1 MQILIVDDEPDISFL
16 LTLAL
21 EDAGY
26 TVASVANG
34 QAALERLRAST
45 ERPCLILLDLMMPP
59 LNGWEFRAQQLADP
73 VLASIPVVVL
83 SAARPSDER
92 AELLQAVAVLKKPVD
107 FGFLNFSTLAQRK
120 AACAAE
126 LELNRRLAPSVYLDV
141 IAVTRDA
148 QGVHQL
154 QGNGEIVDWAVV
166 MRRLPDARRADQ
178 LLRQGKLGNPE
189 IDRLGC
195 EHEA

>member
-1 MQILIVDDEPDISFL
+1 MHILIVDDDPTISFL

-73 VLASIPVVVL
+73 ALASIPVVVL

-92 AELLQAVAVLKKPVD
+92 AEALQAVAVLKKPVD
-107 FGFLNFSTLAQRK
+107 FAAVLALVAQYCTASGMPGG
-120 AACAAE
+120 AA
-126 LELNRRLAPSVYLDV
+126 
-141 IAVTRDA
+141 
-148 QGVHQL
+148 
-154 QGNGEIVDWAVV
+154 
-166 MRRLPDARRADQ
+166 
-178 LLRQGKLGNPE
+178 
-189 IDRLGC
+189 
-195 EHEA
+195 